1 MKFRLFTLGLLAAS
15 IITAQN
21 LPEDLLKNL
30 KFRSIGPAGM
40 SGRVTAIDVDPRDE
54 RVIYAGSAS
63 GGLWKSQNAGQS
75 WTSIWD
81 EQPNPSIGALR
92 VDPSNPDVIWVG
104 TGEGNP
110 RNSQSVGGGIFRSL
124 DAGKTWQPMGLA
136 GTKGIHR
143 IVVHPRDPNTILVAA
158 IGLAYGDTEDR
169 GVYKT
174 TDGGKTWRK
183 VLYRNNRSGAADLVM
198 TP

>member
-1 MKFRLFTLGLLAAS
+1 MKFRLFALGILAALQLA
-15 IITAQN
+15 AQN
-21 LPEDLLKNL
+21 LPEDVLKNL

-75 WTSIWD
+75 WTPIWD
-81 EQPNPSIGALR
+81 EQPNPSIGAVR

-110 RNSQSVGGGIFRSL
+110 RNSQTIGGGLFRSL
-124 DAGKTWQPMGLA
+124 
-136 GTKGIHR
+136 
-143 IVVHPRDPNTILVAA
+143 
-158 IGLAYGDTEDR
+158 
-169 GVYKT
+169 
-174 TDGGKTWRK
+174 DGGKTWQAMG
-183 VLYRNNRSGAADLVM
+183 L
-198 TP
+198 T